1 MYLYHIRFTSADE
14 SFEKIGITSKK
25 SVFERF
31 GKGQY
36 LEYTMNVL
44 NIEELPDKECKAKE
58 KKLHKKFKE
67 YQYFP
72 LNEDFSG
79 KTECFY
85 CDLVYLDD

>member
-1 MYLYHIRFTSADE
+1 MFLYHIRFTSADE
-14 SFEKIGITSKK
+14 TFEKIGIS
-25 SVFERF
+25 F
-31 GKGQY
+31 GKGVY

-44 NIEELPDKECKAKE
+44 NIEELPEKECKTKE
-58 KKLHKKFKE
+58 KMLHKKFKE

-85 CDLVYLDD
+85 PDSVYLS